1 MFVYGKEES
10 AIKINLGLLRE
21 QREDLEEQLFQLF
34 ILITIQKFH
43 EHVRN
48 IAEVNN
54 K

>member
-10 AIKINLGLLRE
+10 AIKINLVLLRKTE
-21 QREDLEEQLFQLF
+21 ELEEQLHQLF

-48 IAEVNN
+48 SAEVDN